1 MLSTCQNSLTDASTS
16 TIQLAA
22 LLPFQRHIDVAA
34 MFSNVAD
41 LANTEIL
48 QGSADDAEDTA
59 SDLAEFDMEDPVTVE
74 LNDSVD
80 ILDASILDDDFES
93 VHG

>member
-1 MLSTCQNSLTDASTS
+1 M
-16 TIQLAA
+16 
-22 LLPFQRHIDVAA
+22 
-34 MFSNVAD
+34 
-41 LANTEIL
+41 
-48 QGSADDAEDTA
+48 A